1 MNEASKITPSATGRK
16 SFMADM
22 PKLPI
27 SRRSLLVGGGASV
40 GLLLAWGI
48 WPRTYEP
55 NLVAGQDETIYN
67 EFLKIGADGQ
77 IVVVVPQPEL
87 GQGIYTSLSQ
97 ILADEL
103 GADWRT
109 VSVEPAPISPLYAN
123 ELIFAESKE
132 ELPKWLQGPGE
143 WAFRQLG
150 IRMSAMLI
158 GGSTSIRGFEQR
170 YREAG
175 ATARALLC
183 MAAGKRWGADWQACD
198 TADGF
203 VIRGDDK
210 IRFGELAA
218 EAAKLTPPSDI
229 PLRKPGAGGI
239 SGKSVPRLDLPSK
252 VDGTARYGA
261 DIRLPGMVY
270 ASVRHG
276 PFGDTTLME
285 VDKAAADKIDGVIAI
300 VENPRWVAAIATNW
314 WAADRALDALS
325 PKFRTTG
332 GFPDDASMSASLENA
347 LNGGPSKRFFERGDP
362 DEVLKGGQP
371 FSAEYRVPLAPHAP
385 METLN
390 ATARL
395 TGDRLELWLPTQAL
409 AFTRDAAARA
419 VNMPP
424 ESVTAYQTLV
434 GGSFGRKGSIDA
446 AEIAAILAV
455 KTKRPVQLIFSR
467 AEETMRDEFRQ
478 PAIGRMS
485 AKLGENGRPLVWA
498 AAISAPSTIA
508 ERFAATMPNM
518 PGADPS
524 KPELRAIEGGIPPYN
539 IPAIAMDHH
548 VAPLGGVTTGAWRG
562 VANSY
567 NAFFLECFI
576 DELAEEAGIEPFS
589 YRMQLLGGAPR
600 LARCLTTVATLG
612 NWQGGI
618 AGSGQGIAAHSC
630 YGSHVATL
638 AELHVD
644 QGQIKLDKIVMA
656 IDCGRMIHPDIVRQ
670 QIEGGIVYGISGA
683 LGHAISVERGLVTA
697 RNFSGLGL
705 PMLTDI
711 PEIVVELIEND
722 EPPSGVGEIA
732 VPSVPP
738 AIANA
743 LFTATGQRSRTL
755 PLRTA

>member
-1 MNEASKITPSATGRK
+1 MNEASPIETGART
-16 SFMADM
+16 SFVADT
-22 PKLPI
+22 PKLRI
-27 SRRSLLVGGGASV
+27 SRRSLLVGGGV
-40 GLLLAWGI
+40 GMGLLLGWGV
-48 WPRTYEP
+48 WPRHYEP
-55 NLVAGQDETIYN
+55 NLVAAPGETIYN

-87 GQGIYTSLSQ
+87 GQGIYTSLAQ
-97 ILADEL
+97 IIADEL

-109 VSVEPAPISPLYAN
+109 VGVEPAPISPLYAN
-123 ELIFAESKE
+123 ELIFTEGASEFPE
-132 ELPKWLQGPGE
+132 WLQGPGK
-143 WAFRQLG
+143 WALRQMA
-150 IRMSAMLI
+150 IRMTAMLI
-158 GGSTSIRGFEQR
+158 GGSTSIRNFEQR

-175 ATARALLC
+175 ATARTMLC

-210 IRFGELAA
+210 LRFGELAA
-218 EAAKLTPPSDI
+218 EAATFTPPSDI
-229 PLRKPGAGGI
+229 PLRKIGAGGI

-270 ASVRHG
+270 ASVRRG
-276 PFGDTTLME
+276 PFGNTRLTE
-285 VDKAAADKIDGVIAI
+285 VDKAAADKIEGVIAV
-300 VENPRWVAAIATNW
+300 VEHPRWVAAVATNW

-325 PKFRTTG
+325 PKFKTVG
-332 GFPDDASMSASLENA
+332 GFPDDASVSAALENG
-347 LNGGPSKRFFERGDP
+347 LTNGPSKRFFERGNP
-362 DEVLKGGQP
+362 DDVLKGGQT
-371 FSAEYRVPLAPHAP
+371 FSAEYRVPFATHAP

-395 TGDRLELWLPTQAL
+395 NGDRLELWLPTQSL
-409 AFTRDAAARA
+409 AFSRDAAARA

-434 GGSFGRKGSIDA
+434 GGSFGRKGSTDA
-446 AEIAAILAV
+446 AEMAAILAV
-455 KTKRPVQLIFSR
+455 KTKRPVQLVFSR
-467 AEETMRDEFRQ
+467 AEEIMHDEFRQ
-478 PAIGRMS
+478 PAIGRMT
-485 AKLGENGRPLVWA
+485 AKLGENGRPLAWS
-498 AAISAPSTIA
+498 AAISAPSTIS
-508 ERFAATMPNM
+508 ERFVSSMPNF
-518 PGADPS
+518 PGPDPS

-548 VAPLGGVTTGAWRG
+548 VAPVGVPTGAWRG

-567 NAFFLECFI
+567 NAFLLECFM
-576 DELAEEAGIEPFS
+576 DELAEQAGIDPFS

-600 LARCLTTVATLG
+600 LARCLATVATLG

-630 YGSHVATL
+630 YASHVAML
-638 AELHVD
+638 VDLHVD
-644 QGQIKLDKIVMA
+644 QGRIVLDKISAV

-683 LGHAISVERGLVTA
+683 LGNAISIDRGLVTA

-705 PMLTDI
+705 PMLTDV
-711 PEIVVELIEND
+711 PEIVVEMIEND
-722 EPPSGVGEIA
+722 EPPGGVGEIA
-732 VPSVPP
+732 VPATAP

-743 LFTATGQRSRTL
+743 LYAATGQRCRSL
-755 PLRTA
+755 PLRLS